1 MGGPYYDALRVKWA
15 GLAGNAEERLAAI
28 NTMAVP
34 GPQMPVPISTVMG
47 YLRRHNLWMGI
58 KVRSSLPLD
67 DPNFSVGA
75 WSAVDLNEDRRIT
88 TIDFT
93 LPIVAQM
100 LAEMVNKRLLTQQQ
114 SDDLVGLSETEVP
127 WWQASVE
134 QGGGGLRGPVAKS
147 DLEQAGLIDVR

>member
-1 MGGPYYDALRVKWA
+1 
-15 GLAGNAEERLAAI
+15 
-28 NTMAVP
+28 
-34 GPQMPVPISTVMG
+34 MPVPISTVMG